1 MDAIKLRQ
9 IDEALGYDR
18 NMNAMVFNIEKK
30 RVARYPDAEVIP
42 ESQVTEEMEET
53 AKGHV
58 NALRVILDNKSANVS
73 VMIRPGVQL
82 DSNPF
87 TYAARETSQVET
99 VVQSYN
105 AAVAPYAS
113 SNNQM
118 VRQSI
123 LNKLQELLVPVGTIR
138 AG

>member
-1 MDAIKLRQ
+1 MDAIRLRQ

-73 VMIRPGVQL
+73 VLIRPGVQL

-105 AAVAPYAS
+105 AAVAPYTTS
-113 SNNQM
+113 KHRM
-118 VRQSI
+118 FRQS
-123 LNKLQELLVPVGTIR
+123 L
-138 AG
+138 

>member
-1 MDAIKLRQ
+1 M
-9 IDEALGYDR
+9 
-18 NMNAMVFNIEKK
+18 
-30 RVARYPDAEVIP
+30 
-42 ESQVTEEMEET
+42 
-53 AKGHV
+53 
-58 NALRVILDNKSANVS
+58 S

-87 TYAARETSQVET
+87 TYAARDTSQVET

-113 SNNQM
+113 SKNQM
-118 VRQSI
+118 VRQSL

-138 AG
+138 GGLIKLITSIVRKMSNADNPLRPTL